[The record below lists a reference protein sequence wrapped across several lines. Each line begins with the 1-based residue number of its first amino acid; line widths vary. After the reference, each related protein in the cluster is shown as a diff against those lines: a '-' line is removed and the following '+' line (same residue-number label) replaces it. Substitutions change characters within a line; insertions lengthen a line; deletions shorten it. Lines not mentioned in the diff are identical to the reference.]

1 MATKELKTLEKL
13 HMIIKDEAANH
24 RGKEDAGL
32 LSTLARLEK
41 GEKKL
46 AVLVNQVSH
55 EIEVLIDNHELRG
68 HEEEQEGEKDLILNV
83 ALQTEVTRALEM
95 RSALPGNLLDTDLL
109 DLEWL
114 AEVIENIL
122 NGDTESNKL
131 DLLRRLQAASA
142 KTLSRAL
149 EWLAD
154 VM

>member
-1 MATKELKTLEKL
+1 
-13 HMIIKDEAANH
+13 MIIKDEAANH

-46 AVLVNQVSH
+46 AVLVVRCSALCLFSSSISHKLIHLCQNQVSH

-109 DLEWL
+109 DLEWVCSYSVS
-114 AEVIENIL
+114 ATHHRYIPV
-122 NGDTESNKL
+122 KA
-131 DLLRRLQAASA
+131 RRSDRKHPQ
-142 KTLSRAL
+142 R
-149 EWLAD
+149 
-154 VM
+154 

>member
-32 LSTLARLEK
+32 LSTVARLEK

-55 EIEVLIDNHELRG
+55 KMEVLISDVKLCG
-68 HEEEQEGEKDLILNV
+68 HEEGEKNLILNV

-95 RSALPGNLLDTDLL
+95 RSALPGNLLDTDIL
-109 DLEWL
+109 DLKWL
-114 AEVIENIL
+114 AEVIESIL
-122 NGDTESNKL
+122 NSDSESNKL
-131 DLLRRLQAASA
+131 ELLCRLQAASA
-142 KTLSRAL
+142 RTLSHVL